1 MADPINPVLNNITR
15 DEVIS
20 DPALRELY
28 FGSSDTPGLIN
39 QATRAAQKSFLDQPA
54 ILQGTA
60 GLSAQE
66 QQARQ
71 MAGSGIGSYQ
81 PFLNQQQQLI
91 GQGISDLG
99 QQRGLLGEALGGYRS
114 AYGAQQPYL
123 GQAEQRFGS
132 AYGAQQPYFGQ
143 AEQQLGSGLGGMFNS
158 LGYGGPSAR
167 DLLGQSLQGYDPR
180 MTGQFY
186 NPFENQVVNQTIE
199 DVMKAG
205 DIQDIQQRA
214 SDIATGGESAFGSR
228 ARLTADE
235 RRASLGR
242 GLGEALGKIRSGGF
256 NTAQERALNELQN
269 RRSLAGSAA
278 QLESG
283 FGAQGSDAQR
293 QYAQDLM
300 GLGQNRAAAER
311 QYGDDLL
318 GMGNTRS
325 GLQRQLA
332 GDITGVGTGIAGIG
346 SNLAGYGSQLGDLGA
361 TQQRLRGADIGMLEG
376 LGSINRGI
384 NQQRLDNQYAQQQAT
399 RMAPTQA
406 ASYIQ
411 GFAPQYQGSQT
422 MINKKYG
429 MPVDPRNAAIAA
441 ITGTYNSLK
450 QPNTQYQPN
459 PVDEAN
465 ADFARAQAEEVRA
478 RMASSQS
485 VDTAIPTQQNPSYGT
500 PSSQYIPPPVGTGTS
515 FASYQTPAPAPVQQP
530 QPSFASYQPPA
541 PAQQAP
547 VMPFPI
553 PQMPNFPTF
562 AMPSIAPQMPNLPSF
577 VNNMPSIAP
586 QMPQR
591 KGPGGGG
598 GARPGFR
605 GAFV

>member
-1 MADPINPVLNNITR
+1 MAEPLNPVLQAIDRNEI
-15 DEVIS
+15 IS

-28 FGSSDTPGLIN
+28 FGSTDTPGLIN

-81 PFLNQQQQLI
+81 PFLNRQENLI

-99 QQRGLLGEALGGYRS
+99 QQRGLLGEALSGYRS

-143 AEQQLGSGLGGMFNS
+143 AEQQLGSGLGGMFSS
-158 LGYGGPSAR
+158 LGYGGPSSR
-167 DLLGQSLQGYDPR
+167 QLLSQSLQEYDPR

-186 NPFENQVVNQTIE
+186 NPFEQQVVDQTIQ
-199 DVMKAG
+199 DVLKAG
-205 DIQDIQQRA
+205 EMQDIQQRA
-214 SDIATGGESAFGSR
+214 SDISRGGESAFGSR
-228 ARLTADE
+228 ARLTAQE
-235 RRASLGR
+235 RQESLGR
-242 GLGEALGKIRSGGF
+242 GLGDVLSKIRSGGF
-256 NTAQERALNELQN
+256 NTAQDRALNELQN

-278 QLESG
+278 QLEAG

-300 GLGQNRAAAER
+300 GLGQNRAAVER
-311 QYGDDLL
+311 QYGQDLL
-318 GMGNTRS
+318 GIGDTRS

-332 GDITGVGTGIAGIG
+332 GDVTGVGTGIAGIG

-384 NQQRLDNQYAQQQAT
+384 DQQRLDNQYAQQQAT

-411 GFAPQYQGSQT
+411 GFAPQYQAGKTQV
-422 MINKKYG
+422 NKTYG
-429 MPVDPRNAAIAA
+429 LPVDPRNAAIAA
-441 ITGTYNSLK
+441 GLG
-450 QPNTQYQPN
+450 
-459 PVDEAN
+459 V
-465 ADFARAQAEEVRA
+465 
-478 RMASSQS
+478 
-485 VDTAIPTQQNPSYGT
+485 
-500 PSSQYIPPPVGTGTS
+500 YILLDRQTS
-515 FASYQTPAPAPVQQP
+515 
-530 QPSFASYQPPA
+530 
-541 PAQQAP
+541 
-547 VMPFPI
+547 I
-553 PQMPNFPTF
+553 
-562 AMPSIAPQMPNLPSF
+562 NLISKYKTIETSTIL
-577 VNNMPSIAP
+577 N
-586 QMPQR
+586 
-591 KGPGGGG
+591 
-598 GARPGFR
+598 
-605 GAFV
+605 